1 MQILMR
7 KTSELIP
14 YINNPRDNANAV
26 DAVASSIKNYG
37 FKVPI
42 IIDKENEIVT
52 GHTRLLAAKKLGLE
66 EVPCIIADDLTQ
78 AQIKAFRIADNKVA
92 EASEW
97 NLEMLAVE
105 LQDLEGFTGFD
116 AAELEDLFPKDE
128 NEIVEDEAP
137 EPPEKPISR
146 LGDVWL
152 LGRHKVLCGD
162 STLVQDV
169 EKLMDGVKADMVLT
183 DPPYNVAYE
192 GGTKD
197 KLTIKNDS
205 MDNDSFRIFLKDAF
219 FAANESL
226 KPGGAFYIWHAD
238 SEGYNFRGACLDVG
252 WKVRQCLIWAKNSLV
267 MGRQDYQW
275 KHEPCLYGWK
285 EGSAHL
291 WAADR
296 KQTTII
302 NFDKPTKNACHPTMK
317 PVGIFDYLIKNN
329 TKGEDIVLD
338 VFMGSGTT
346 IIACEQNGRI
356 GYGVELDEKYVDV
369 IVQRYINLVENDEN
383 VYLIRDG
390 EKIAYKDIAPEHEIN
405 D

>member
-1 MQILMR
+1 MKIIM
-7 KTSELIP
+7 KKISELIP
-14 YINNPRDNANAV
+14 YINNPRNNANSV

-42 IIDKENEIVT
+42 IIDKDNEIVT
-52 GHTRLLAAKKLGLE
+52 GHTRLLAAKKLGHE
-66 EVPCIIADDLTQ
+66 EVPCIVADDLTE
-78 AQIKAFRIADNKVA
+78 AQIKAYRIADNKVS

-105 LQDLEGFTGFD
+105 LEDLEGFTGFD
-116 AAELEDLFPKDE
+116 IAEIEALFPKDE
-128 NEIVEDEAP
+128 NEIIEDEAP
-137 EPPEKPISR
+137 EPPEKPISK
-146 LGDVWL
+146 LGDIWL
-152 LGRHKVLCGD
+152 LGRHKILCGD
-162 STLVQDV
+162 STSIQDV
-169 EKLMDGVKADMVLT
+169 EKLMDGVKADMLLT

-197 KLTIKNDS
+197 KLKIKNDS
-205 MDNDSFRIFLKDAF
+205 MDNDSFRVFLKDAF
-219 FAANESL
+219 SAANEVL

-252 WKVRQCLIWAKNSLV
+252 LKVRQCLIWAKNSLV

-302 NFDKPTKNACHPTMK
+302 NFDKPTKSTLHPTMK

-338 VFMGSGTT
+338 LFMGSGTT

-356 GYGVELDEKYVDV
+356 GYGLELDEKYADV
-369 IVQRYINLVENDEN
+369 IVQRYINLIENDES
-383 VYLIRDG
+383 VFLLRDG
-390 EKIAYKDIAPEHEIN
+390 VKIKYCEVSK
-405 D
+405 

>member
-7 KTSELIP
+7 KISELIP
-14 YINNPRDNANAV
+14 YVNNPRNNANAV

-42 IIDKENEIVT
+42 IIDKNNEIVT

-66 EVPCIIADDLTQ
+66 EVPCIVADDLTE
-78 AQIKAFRIADNKVA
+78 AQIKAYRIADNKVA

-116 AAELEDLFPKDE
+116 AAEIEDLLNNDE
-128 NEIVEDEAP
+128 SEVIEDEAP
-137 EPPEKPISR
+137 KPPEEPISK
-146 LGDVWL
+146 LGDIWL
-152 LGRHKVLCGD
+152 LGRHKLLCAD
-162 STLVQDV
+162 STSVQNV
-169 EKLMDGVKADMVLT
+169 EKLMGGFKADMVLT
-183 DPPYNVAYE
+183 DPPYNVAYK
-192 GGTKD
+192 GKAG
-197 KLTIKNDS
+197 TIKNDD
-205 MDNDSFRIFLKDAF
+205 MDNDSFRIFLKGA
-219 FAANESL
+219 FAAASNVL
-226 KPGGAFYIWHAD
+226 KPGGVFYIWHAD

-252 WKVRQCLIWAKNSLV
+252 WKVRECLIWVKNALV

-285 EGSAHL
+285 DGASRL
-291 WAADR
+291 WTSDR
-296 KQTTII
+296 KQTTTI
-302 NFDKPTKNACHPTMK
+302 NFDKPLKNSIHPTMK

-338 VFMGSGTT
+338 IFMGSGTT

-356 GYGVELDEKYVDV
+356 GYGLELDEKYADV
-369 IVQRYINLVENDEN
+369 IVERYINLVGTDEK
-383 VYLIRDG
+383 VFLIRD
-390 EKIAYKDIAPEHEIN
+390 EVKIKYSDVRK
-405 D
+405 